1 MARIIASLLSS
12 DRGMVGV
19 DRPMRSL
26 DVLARRRTSCAGRGL
41 RGGMRREPPRLLGD
55 GEDER
60 AAAIAV
66 WARLAADDDLIRWA
80 TEIKRRAERL
90 APHEQIRDR

>member
-1 MARIIASLLSS
+1 
-12 DRGMVGV
+12 
-19 DRPMRSL
+19 
-26 DVLARRRTSCAGRGL
+26 
-41 RGGMRREPPRLLGD
+41 MRREPPRLLGD